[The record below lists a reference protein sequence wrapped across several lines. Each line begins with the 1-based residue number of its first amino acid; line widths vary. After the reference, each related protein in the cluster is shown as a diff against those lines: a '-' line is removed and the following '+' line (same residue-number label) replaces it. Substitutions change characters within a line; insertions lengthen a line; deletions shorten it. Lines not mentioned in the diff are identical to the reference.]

1 MEGCL
6 DVAASGVWG
15 GRFERALLDI
25 RVFNPHARS
34 NRQQSITATYRKHE
48 AEKRRAYEERVRKV
62 EHASFSPSR
71 EVLLYVLGT
80 RRKESRELSSRSRN
94 VKKCCSALRFT

>member
-1 MEGCL
+1 MSVYDGPT
-6 DVAASGVWG
+6 
-15 GRFERALLDI
+15 GRSYW
-25 RVFNPHARS
+25 VGPRS
-34 NRQQSITATYRKHE
+34 MQAIT
-48 AEKRRAYEERVRKV
+48 
-62 EHASFSPSR
+62 R